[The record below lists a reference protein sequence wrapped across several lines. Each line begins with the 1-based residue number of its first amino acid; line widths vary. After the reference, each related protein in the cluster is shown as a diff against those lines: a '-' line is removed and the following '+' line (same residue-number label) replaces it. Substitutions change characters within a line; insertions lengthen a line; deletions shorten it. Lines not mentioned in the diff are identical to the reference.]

1 MALRYVLVNT
11 ETGTGAQSGFPTN
24 AAQTTNEGFNVPGGP
39 LESVIFRMSGTLNA
53 AGDVDQDMAGCITA
67 LRLIING
74 DTTYDHRAGYSDP
87 GNDTTMSQMGYF
99 MNSIGRN
106 LTADVVAST
115 TDKINY
121 FRIPVG
127 RQLPPGVSRIEY
139 TLSTAAL
146 AGASTGTAVEV
157 WCVYNDN
164 FASRTTIPPATT
176 FNASG
181 TGQQEVVV
189 RIPNN
194 QPGVIAGL
202 MIQNDRDTDADLS
215 EVRILS
221 QSEYS
226 LETDYWRF
234 INGDLNNGLVFGS
247 SASQTQMNFAQVCPG
262 GYFLNTLGLAR
273 GDDLRIQIT
282 TTSAQTFLFT
292 PVLVAAAGA
301 TEMGMPQ
308 QTQKV
313 VTDTSRAI
321 KDISGVADA

>member
-53 AGDVDQDMAGCITA
+53 AGDVDQDMAGTITA

-74 DTTYDHRAGYSDP
+74 ETTYDHRAGYSDP

-146 AGASTGTAVEV
+146 AGASTATGVEV

-164 FASRTTIPPATT
+164 MASRTTIPPATT

-202 MIQNDRDTDADLS
+202 MTR
-215 EVRILS
+215 
-221 QSEYS
+221 
-226 LETDYWRF
+226 
-234 INGDLNNGLVFGS
+234 
-247 SASQTQMNFAQVCPG
+247 
-262 GYFLNTLGLAR
+262 
-273 GDDLRIQIT
+273 T
-282 TTSAQTFLFT
+282 TGTRT
-292 PVLVAAAGA
+292 PIY
-301 TEMGMPQ
+301 
-308 QTQKV
+308 QK
-313 VTDTSRAI
+313 
-321 KDISGVADA
+321 